1 MRAIAV
7 SHDCKAELAIAIAK
21 QESRITWNAATVS
34 DVAIAVAHLRPPG
47 QTKAGG
53 FITPKIFDRSFE
65 LIVLAREHLI
75 QSRLADE
82 PLVFEDPAVEIR
94 NQPVRLIQ
102 HRAINDARGPD
113 GRFESHRPN
122 LASGLFVHHVAN
134 CQT

>member
-53 FITPKIFDRSFE
+53 FIAPKIFVRSFE
-65 LIVLAREHLI
+65 LIVLARGHLF

-82 PLVFEDPAVEIR
+82 PLVFVNPSDQNGIEAVNFVCISFCCIR
-94 NQPVRLIQ
+94 TA
-102 HRAINDARGPD
+102 HRR
-113 GRFESHRPN
+113 
-122 LASGLFVHHVAN
+122 
-134 CQT
+134 